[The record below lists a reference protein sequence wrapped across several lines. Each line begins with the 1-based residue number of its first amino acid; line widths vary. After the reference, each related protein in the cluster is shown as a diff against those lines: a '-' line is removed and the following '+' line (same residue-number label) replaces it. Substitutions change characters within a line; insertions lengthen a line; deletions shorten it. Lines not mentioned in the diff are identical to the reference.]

1 MDKVYNPPPEI
12 PMPERHTKI
21 LAFPAFRAP
30 SNGVTGGAARL
41 LAALLMLTLTAT
53 ACAAA
58 DDSGAESTRAA
69 QTIARMIT
77 DVAFQKTSAPSP
89 SPTAYTAP
97 ETAATATTG
106 PARTPSEIATVEL
119 STPDPR
125 LSRSTY
131 SGSTPTT
138 DPVSLQTRT
147 LTSHEN
153 AAFFVG
159 ATGNSAVAAGSN
171 FTLTLIIRNV
181 GSNTWYPSYLI
192 YWHSG
197 ARMEAPAYI
206 FFPEVTAP
214 NQTLFLAVNLKAPEN
229 PKTYY
234 QRWYF
239 RDPYD
244 TQFGIGPNFNEWL
257 VVNIEVV

>member
-1 MDKVYNPPPEI
+1 
-12 PMPERHTKI
+12 MPERHSKNS
-21 LAFPAFRAP
+21 ANPALRAP
-30 SNGVTGGAARL
+30 SAGITVNAARL
-41 LAALLMLTLTAT
+41 LAALLMLAGIAT
-53 ACAAA
+53 ACGVA
-58 DDSGAESTRAA
+58 DNSGVEATHAA

-97 ETAATATTG
+97 ENAATATTG
-106 PARTPSEIATVEL
+106 PVLTPTEIATVEL
-119 STPDPR
+119 STADPR
-125 LSRSTY
+125 LGRSTY

-147 LTSHEN
+147 LTHHEN
-153 AAFFVG
+153 AAYFVG
-159 ATGNSAVAAGSN
+159 ATGNSAVAAGSD

-181 GSNTWYPSYLI
+181 GSNTWYPSYLV

-197 ARMEAPAYI
+197 ARMGAPAYI
-206 FFPEVTAP
+206 FLPEVTAP
-214 NQTLFLAVNLKAPEN
+214 NQTLFLAMNLKAPEN

-239 RDPYD
+239 RDPHD
-244 TQFGIGPNFNEWL
+244 TQFGIGPNGDEWL
-257 VVNIEVV
+257 VVYIEVV